1 MFAPYK
7 ETVDEL
13 ESHFQV
19 NYLSHLYLTQ
29 ALIGILEDSATED
42 CHARVI
48 NVSSIVHNVGSLSLQ
63 SIGKRYDAFNAGRL
77 GKVVLLISQLSNMYM
92 FKKIVDFE

>member
-1 MFAPYK
+1 MFAPYE

-19 NYLSHLYLTQ
+19 NYLSHLHLTQ
-29 ALIGILEDSATED
+29 ALIGILKDSATED

-48 NVSSIVHNVGSLSLQ
+48 NVSSIVHNVGSLCLQ
-63 SIGKRYDAFNAGRL
+63 SFGRRYDALIASHQSVKL
-77 GKVVLLISQLSNMYM
+77 YIHVLKNC
-92 FKKIVDFE
+92 

>member
-63 SIGKRYDAFNAGRL
+63 SIGRRYDVFSAGRW
-77 GKVVLLISQLSNMYM
+77 GR
-92 FKKIVDFE
+92 